1 LPAKS
6 VVTYNISY
14 SGYFNLVS
22 AVIDLMSSD
31 LDGAQYVRGA
41 LCGLAAVSIWSGW
54 IVVARLALRTSLTP
68 WDIAALRFGV
78 AGLLLLPYVF
88 NKGLAL
94 DRLGW
99 AGLTAI
105 VLGGAAPVF
114 LANWGLMFAPAAHAG
129 ALFPGVMPL
138 MVALL
143 AVALLREK
151 FTSTKKLGFAFVLPG
166 TLAIVWGSGGEFGSW
181 QTVGHGLFLGAGL
194 AWAFYTVAMRKARL
208 DGLHAAAI
216 SAVGSMLLYLPIFAL
231 LQGKTIAIA
240 SWGDLG
246 LQALVQGVLTA
257 IISLLLYGRA
267 VAILGASSGA
277 AFAAL
282 CPAMTALMGIP
293 ILGEWP
299 SRIEWMAITLI
310 STGVYFVSGG
320 PLPRIFRRL
329 QTA

>member
-1 LPAKS
+1 LLVGS
-6 VVTYNISY
+6 SVTYNTIYNSY
-14 SGYFNLVS
+14 VILSLRESATVS
-22 AVIDLMSSD
+22 NDR
-31 LDGAQYVRGA
+31 DGMQYLRGA
-41 LCGLAAVSIWSGW
+41 LYGLAAVSIWSGW
-54 IVVARLALRTSLTP
+54 IVVARLGLRTSLTP

-78 AGLLLLPYVF
+78 AGLILLPYVF
-88 NKGLAL
+88 NIGLAF

-99 AGLTAI
+99 VGLAAI

-114 LANWGLMFAPAAHAG
+114 LANSGLLFAPAAHAG

-143 AVALLREK
+143 AAALLREE
-151 FTSTKKLGFAFVLPG
+151 FTPAKKLGFAFILAGV
-166 TLAIVWGSGGEFGSW
+166 LAIVWGSGSELGSW
-181 QTVGHGLFLGAGL
+181 QNVGHGLFLGAAL

-231 LQGKTIAIA
+231 MPGTTLAAA
-240 SWGDLG
+240 SWGDVG
-246 LQALVQGVLTA
+246 LQAFVQGILTA

-267 VAILGASSGA
+267 VGILGASSGA

-282 CPAMTALMGIP
+282 CPAMTALLGIP

-299 SRIEWMAITLI
+299 KPIDWMAISLI
-310 STGVYFVSGG
+310 SAGVYVVSGG
-320 PLPRIFRRL
+320 PLPRLSRSL
-329 QTA
+329 H